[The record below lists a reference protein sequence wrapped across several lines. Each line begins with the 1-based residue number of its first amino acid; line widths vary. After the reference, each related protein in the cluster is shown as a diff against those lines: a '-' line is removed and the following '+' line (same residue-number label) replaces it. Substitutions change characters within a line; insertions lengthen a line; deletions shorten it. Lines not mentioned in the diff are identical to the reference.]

1 MENTLYVWYGRHMRK
16 AGSYTLSTLILLL
29 ASTTPSFAST
39 SVKIEGNEGNASAKV
54 SIQNNFNS
62 TGTSTNTVDTHTKV
76 RIETNGEVKEY
87 ESTDGKDV
95 TIESSDGSSKVNIT
109 NKSNTTPPPSTLGAQ
124 EKNNDATRQATQNA
138 EKKTQSLKEK
148 QKDFFEKLEELIRN
162 FFANLF

>member
-1 MENTLYVWYGRHMRK
+1 MRK
-16 AGSYTLSTLILLL
+16 AGSYTLSTLVLLL
-29 ASTTPSFAST
+29 ASTSPSLAST

-76 RIETNGEVKEY
+76 RIETNGEVNEY
-87 ESTDGKDV
+87 ESSNGEDV
-95 TIESSDGSSKVNIT
+95 TIESSNGNAKVNIT
-109 NKSNTTPPPSTLGAQ
+109 NKSNTSPPPSTLGAQ
-124 EKNNDATRQATQNA
+124 EKNSDATKTAAQNN
-138 EKKTQSLKEK
+138 ERKNQSLKEK